1 MLPIAR
7 ILCLLV
13 LLILIA
19 HILPSTSSYKGDLS
33 IGGGANKR
41 SNSAPNREAN
51 TGGEHEAAV
60 IRGNKMKGSQKAY
73 TGKVMK
79 EDINIAATKQER
91 VGLNV
96 NLKGEQIMSRRPLS
110 QSGGKKERA
119 EFVAF
124 TADYKS
130 PRHHPPRHN

>member
-1 MLPIAR
+1 
-7 ILCLLV
+7 
-13 LLILIA
+13 
-19 HILPSTSSYKGDLS
+19 
-33 IGGGANKR
+33 
-41 SNSAPNREAN
+41 
-51 TGGEHEAAV
+51 
-60 IRGNKMKGSQKAY
+60 MKGSQ
-73 TGKVMK
+73 K

-96 NLKGEQIMSRRPLS
+96 NVKGEQIMSRRPLS

>member
-1 MLPIAR
+1 MLPIR

-19 HILPSTSSYKGDLS
+19 HILPSTSSYQGDLS
-33 IGGGANKR
+33 IGRGANKR
-41 SNSAPNREAN
+41 RNSAPNREAN

-73 TGKVMK
+73 TGKFMK
-79 EDINIAATKQER
+79 EDINIVATKQER

-96 NLKGEQIMSRRPLS
+96 NVKGEQIMSRRPLS